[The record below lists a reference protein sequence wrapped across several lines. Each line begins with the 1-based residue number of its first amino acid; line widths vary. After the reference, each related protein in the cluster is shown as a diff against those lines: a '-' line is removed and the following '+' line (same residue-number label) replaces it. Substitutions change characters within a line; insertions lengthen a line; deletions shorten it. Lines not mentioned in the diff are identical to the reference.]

1 MILIFET
8 HPIQYKAPIYQRLQ
22 QLRPDSFRVI
32 YGSDGSMRDGYD
44 AEFGRKVTWD
54 TPLLEGYPNT
64 VLGNQRGPTLQ
75 GFRSLSGRGIFALL
89 RQEKPDAVLVAP
101 FLFAFDAIVFFACKL
116 LRIPVWIR
124 VETQDEAFL
133 RPKWKGDV
141 RTAFYWLAY
150 KGVAHAFYI
159 GSLNREH
166 LGRHGIPSEKTSLAP
181 YASPLAYPAD
191 NAAKQRLRDE
201 TRAKLG
207 LQPDDIALLFSGKL
221 IDKKNPLLILTA
233 LGLLPADLAKRIKII
248 YVGSGE
254 LEPALRREA
263 EKFPGQ
269 VQFAG
274 FVNQSEMASH
284 YLAADIL
291 VLPSRRMGET
301 WGLVVNEALGAGCG
315 VIMTNAVGCFRDFN
329 NSERVRVIPDNSAN
343 ACAQAIAGLAK
354 MPRSFDWSAEFNA
367 TYSIENAAQAL
378 AARID
383 LATARRPAPRAAA

>member
-32 YGSDGSMRDGYD
+32 YGTDGSMRDGYD

-54 TPLLEGYPNT
+54 MPLLDGYPHT
-64 VLGNQRGPTLQ
+64 VLGNQRDETLRR
-75 GFRSLSGRGIFALL
+75 FRSLSGRGIFKLL
-89 RQEKPDAVLVAP
+89 RAEKPDAVLVAP
-101 FLFAFDAIVFFACKL
+101 FLFEFDATVFLACKL

-124 VETQDEAFL
+124 VETQDEAFV
-133 RPKWKGDV
+133 RPKWRGDL
-141 RTAFYWLAY
+141 RSAFYWLAY

-166 LGRHGIPSEKTSLAP
+166 LLRYGIKPENMSLAP
-181 YASPLAYPAD
+181 YASPLAFPKD
-191 NAAKQRLRDE
+191 DAAKQRVRDDM
-201 TRAKLG
+201 RARLG
-207 LQPDDIALLFSGKL
+207 IKPDEIVLLFSGKL
-221 IDKKNPLLILTA
+221 IEKKNPLLILTA
-233 LGLLPADLAKRIKII
+233 LGLVPADLAKRIKVL

-263 EKFPGQ
+263 GKFPGQ

-274 FVNQSEMASH
+274 FVNQSEMAAH
-284 YLAADIL
+284 YLAADVL

-315 VIMTNAVGCFRDFN
+315 IIMTNAVGCFRDFN
-329 NSERVRVIPDNSAN
+329 NSERVRVIPDNSSN
-343 ACAQAIAGLAK
+343 ACAQAIIGLAR
-354 MPRSFDWSAEFNA
+354 MPRSFDWSVPFNT
-367 TYSIENAAQAL
+367 TYSIENAAQG
-378 AARID
+378 
-383 LATARRPAPRAAA
+383 LATQIDRVAASKTAA

>member
-32 YGSDGSMRDGYD
+32 YGTDGSMRDGYD

-54 TPLLEGYPNT
+54 MPLLDGYPNT
-64 VLGNQRGPTLQ
+64 VLGNQRDDTLRRI
-75 GFRSLSGRGIFALL
+75 RSLSGRGIFKLL
-89 RQEKPDAVLVAP
+89 RAEKPDAVLVAP
-101 FLFAFDAIVFFACKL
+101 FLFEFDATVFLACKL

-124 VETQDEAFL
+124 VETQDEAFV

-141 RTAFYWLAY
+141 RSAFYWLAY

-166 LGRHGIPSEKTSLAP
+166 LLRYGIKPENLSLAP
-181 YASPLAYPAD
+181 YASPLAFPKD
-191 NAAKQRLRDE
+191 DAAKQRIRDDM
-201 TRAKLG
+201 RARLG
-207 LQPDDIALLFSGKL
+207 IKPDEIVLLFSGKL
-221 IDKKNPLLILTA
+221 IEKKNPLLILTA
-233 LGLLPADLAKRIKII
+233 LGLVPADLAKRIKVL

-274 FVNQSEMASH
+274 FVNQSEMAAH
-284 YLAADIL
+284 YLAADVL

-315 VIMTNAVGCFRDFN
+315 IIMTNAVGCFRDFN
-329 NSERVRVIPDNSAN
+329 NSERVRVIPDNSSN
-343 ACAQAIAGLAK
+343 ACAQAIIGLAK
-354 MPRSFDWSAEFNA
+354 MPRSFDWSVPFNT
-367 TYSIENAAQAL
+367 TYSIENAAQG
-378 AARID
+378 
-383 LATARRPAPRAAA
+383 LATQIDRVAASRTAA